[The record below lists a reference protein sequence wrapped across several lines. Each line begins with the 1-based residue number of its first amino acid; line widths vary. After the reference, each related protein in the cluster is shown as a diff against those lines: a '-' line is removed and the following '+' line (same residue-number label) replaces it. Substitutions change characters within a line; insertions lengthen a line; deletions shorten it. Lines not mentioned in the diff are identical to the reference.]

1 MRDALIKLGLSDAAV
16 NFLCDLY
23 LVIQAWDDFY
33 DGDDMPR
40 EHKLLAI
47 WASLVGIPSN
57 PFFQRHSSFLL
68 PILSGMV
75 LKWESANQLERDRD
89 RLDISLVWR
98 AGFLDVILQ
107 SVLLEQGPERAMSAG
122 PTIARM
128 YDETIESLRE
138 EFNHA

>member
-1 MRDALIKLGLSDAAV
+1 MREELIKLGLSESSV

-40 EHKLLAI
+40 EHKLMAI
-47 WASLVGIPSN
+47 WASLIGIPSN
-57 PFFQRHSSFLL
+57 QFFQRHAHFLL
-68 PILSGMV
+68 PIISGMV
-75 LKWESANQLERDRD
+75 LKWESANQLERDKD
-89 RLDISLVWR
+89 RLDVSLVWR

-107 SVLLEQGPERAMSAG
+107 AVMLEQGPERAMSVG
-122 PTIARM
+122 PSIARM

-138 EFNHA
+138 EFRNA

>member
-1 MRDALIKLGLSDAAV
+1 MREELIKLGLSESSV

-40 EHKLLAI
+40 EHKLMAI

-57 PFFQRHSSFLL
+57 PFFQSNASFLL

-75 LKWESANQLERDRD
+75 LKWEAANQLERDKD

-107 SVLLEQGPERAMSAG
+107 CVMLEQGPQRAMTLG
-122 PTIARM
+122 PSIARM

>member
-1 MRDALIKLGLSDAAV
+1 MRKELVRLGLSGAAV

-33 DGDDMPR
+33 DGDEMPR
-40 EHKLLAI
+40 DQQLLAI

-57 PFFQRHSSFLL
+57 PFFQANASFLL

-75 LKWESANQLERDRD
+75 LKWESANQLERDKD

-107 SVLLEQGPERAMSAG
+107 CVMLEQGPQRAMTLG
-122 PTIARM
+122 PSIARM

-138 EFNHA
+138 EFPNA

>member
-1 MRDALIKLGLSDAAV
+1 MRDDLTKLGLSEAAV

-57 PFFQRHSSFLL
+57 PFFQRHASFLL

-89 RLDISLVWR
+89 RIDISLVWR

-107 SVLLEQGPERAMSAG
+107 SVMLEQGPERAMSAG
-122 PTIARM
+122 PSIARM

-138 EFNHA
+138 EFPNA